1 MKLRVE
7 SERPDRASPTDLRA
21 SLRDDKMPAYN
32 TMFKPSIKD
41 MDLIETALRSA
52 QASKTAGDARSIND
66 LLSRLHNQKIFFRPR
81 EGTYVSG

>member
-1 MKLRVE
+1 
-7 SERPDRASPTDLRA
+7 
-21 SLRDDKMPAYN
+21 MPAYN
-32 TMFKPSIKD
+32 TLFKLSVKD

-66 LLSRLHNQKIFFRPR
+66 LLGRLHNQKIFVRPR